1 MSKVCLT
8 PRQQKF
14 FDYFKKYQ
22 EQNGTFPT
30 AAQACR
36 DLRAA
41 GVKCSAVTVENLY
54 GVLFL
59 KGAFTGGTPL
69 TQSYRRLHGIDNKAV
84 DVKTLDLKPKI
95 KTPKP
100 QPSID
105 NLDALMQRAIAKY
118 FSDMAQGRATT
129 LNE

>member
-14 FDYFKKYQ
+14 FNYFKKYQ
-22 EQNGTFPT
+22 EENGTFPT
-30 AAQACR
+30 PAQATR

-41 GVKCSAVTVENLY
+41 GVKCSAVTVTNEY

-69 TQSYRRLHGIDNKAV
+69 TQSYRRLHGVDNKAV
-84 DVKTLDLKPKI
+84 DIKTLDLKPKA
-95 KTPKP
+95 KA

-105 NLDALMQRAIAKY
+105 NIDALMQRAIAKY
-118 FSDMAQGRATT
+118 FSDMAQGKVTM

>member
-14 FDYFKKYQ
+14 FNYFKKFQ
-22 EQNGTFPT
+22 EENGTFPT
-30 AAQACR
+30 ASQACR

-41 GVKCSAVTVENLY
+41 GVKCSVSTINNEY

-69 TQSYRRLHGIDNKAV
+69 TQGYRKLHGVENKPMDVKALDVKPKVKSQPNIDN
-84 DVKTLDLKPKI
+84 I
-95 KTPKP
+95 
-100 QPSID
+100 
-105 NLDALMQRAIAKY
+105 DALMQRAIAKY
-118 FSDMAQGRATT
+118 FSDMAQGRVTI

>member
-14 FDYFKKYQ
+14 FNYFKKFQ
-22 EQNGTFPT
+22 EENGTFPT
-30 AAQACR
+30 ASQACR
-36 DLRAA
+36 ELRAA
-41 GVKCSAVTVENLY
+41 GVKCSVSTINNEY

-69 TQSYRRLHGIDNKAV
+69 TQGYRKLHGVENKPM
-84 DVKTLDLKPKI
+84 DVKTLDVKPKA
-95 KTPKP
+95 KP

-105 NLDALMQRAIAKY
+105 NIDALMQRAIAKY
-118 FSDMAQGRATT
+118 FSDMAQGRAAT

>member
-14 FDYFKKYQ
+14 FNYFKNYQ
-22 EQNGTFPT
+22 EENGTFPT
-30 AAQACR
+30 ASQACR

-41 GVKCSAVTVENLY
+41 GVRCSPNSVNNEY

-69 TQSYRRLHGIDNKAV
+69 TQGYRKLHGVDNKP
-84 DVKTLDLKPKI
+84 LDLKTLAVKPKA
-95 KTPKP
+95 KP
-100 QPSID
+100 AAIPSID

-118 FSDMAQGRATT
+118 FTDMAAGKAAT
-129 LNE
+129 LYE

>member
-8 PRQQKF
+8 TRQQKF
-14 FDYFKKYQ
+14 FNYFKKYQ
-22 EQNGTFPT
+22 EENGTFPT
-30 AAQACR
+30 ASQACR

-41 GVKCSAVTVENLY
+41 GVRCSPNSVNNEY

-69 TQSYRRLHGIDNKAV
+69 TQGYRKLHGVENKAV
-84 DVKTLDLKPKI
+84 DVKTLTVKPKAKAQAI
-95 KTPKP
+95 
-100 QPSID
+100 PSVD
-105 NLDALMQRAIAKY
+105 NIDALIQRAIAKY
-118 FSDMAQGRATT
+118 FSDMAQGKAATM